1 MKRLA
6 VSILSLV
13 LVGGCFERIELESI
27 GFEEL
32 LVVESIITDV
42 EETQIVKLRK
52 TSPIGQDTII
62 GVLDVEM
69 LVRSSEGDIY
79 DFIET
84 EETGVY
90 QSLEPFAGIVG
101 SEYQLQFTTG
111 TGQEYQS
118 SWVEMLSTP
127 AIENLEAEF
136 EPVSG
141 DPNNANAG
149 NFNFFISSGPTNKEE
164 TFMRWRW
171 TSTYEIKI
179 PQPSRFLWLGGNDF
193 IAREIGGDN
202 EEFQVEIC
210 WPSQESKALL
220 IEESQQVSGAFTRFP
235 VHSFYSETRWMLR
248 GYHLFVEQYA
258 LSEESFE
265 FWDLLKRS
273 NQEGG
278 GLFDLQVGSISGNVK
293 NVNDENEPVLG
304 IFEAAQLRS
313 IRRQYHPLDFR
324 EAGYLRNGQ
333 NFVDCADV
341 DPLESETEEIGE
353 FMEEFGDRYEIG
365 FFVTGGGVF
374 YIRKDCSNCTFYG
387 TNLKPDYW
395 VD

>member
-1 MKRLA
+1 MKRWLPH
-6 VSILSLV
+6 ILL
-13 LVGGCFERIELESI
+13 LTIIGGCFERIELESI
-27 GFEEL
+27 AFEEL

-42 EETQIVKLRK
+42 EENQIVKLRK

-62 GVLDVEM
+62 GVMGVEM
-69 LVRSSEGDIY
+69 IVRSSEGEVY
-79 DFIET
+79 NFTET
-84 EETGVY
+84 QEIGVY
-90 QSLEPFAGIVG
+90 QSAEPFAGVIG
-101 SEYQLQFTTG
+101 NEYQLSFTTG
-111 TGQEYQS
+111 TGQEYES

-127 AIENLEAEF
+127 TIESLEAEF

-141 DPNNANAG
+141 DPNNNNAG
-149 NFNFFISSGPTNKEE
+149 NFNFFVSTGASDQSES
-164 TFMRWRW
+164 FMRWRW
-171 TSTYEIKI
+171 TATYEIKI
-179 PQPSRFLWLGGNDF
+179 PQPSRFLWLGGNEF

-210 WPSQESKALL
+210 WPREESKGLL
-220 IEESQQVSGAFTRFP
+220 VEESQQVTGAFTSFP
-235 VHSFYSETRWMLR
+235 VHSFYSETRRMLR

-273 NQEGG
+273 NQGG

-293 NVNDENEPVLG
+293 NINNEDEPVLG

-324 EAGYLRNGQ
+324 DAGYLRNGQ

-341 DPLESETEEIGE
+341 DPLQSETDEIAE
-353 FMEEFGDRYEIG
+353 FMEEFGETYEIG

-387 TNLKPDYW
+387 SNLKPDYW